1 MVENLKTAFFP
12 KDALIYIGS
21 MNKMNT
27 LALFPVSLVF
37 AFLISLSANAQD
49 YKLLS
54 EGFENKDDSSWFLRN
69 ASKVEFQSYRG
80 QRSAEIKTTG
90 EAFYLLD
97 LPEGTQ
103 EIVVRGW
110 IKLVSSTTK
119 NFKSSN
125 NYISG
130 DTVVVSGRSSN
141 RASLA
146 IESADPTLF
155 LKEGL
160 VGMLTR
166 NAGWTNFEK
175 EIRIPK
181 GLKRIKILCKNNIE
195 NATAYF
201 DEIEIEKRQ
210 IGFVKQESSW
220 ARAVRENNEK
230 AKLLVKNGDFEEGG
244 AIWNQYWGF
253 QLSDIAHSG
262 KYACTIQNS
271 DSGAWRGSGN
281 DKLFKIPPGT
291 TKLKVSVWIKADHV
305 VGGPNAWETGAILL
319 SFADSYGNEVPGGD
333 AVARTVGTHDWRKFE
348 TYFNVSERATQF
360 KVLLQLAASTGKI
373 YFDDIVAEPMTEEEF
388 YKTNIVLKNPGFEN
402 LLSGWPT
409 YAGEATKEEAHT
421 GEYSL
426 KVAGKEAAWEMR
438 MQTLSLV
445 RDKKELTLNVWIKT
459 VDVTETPNSW
469 EGARVFIE
477 FQDINGISLNTENVG
492 RAVGNTDWQKFTATI
507 AIPEDAVS
515 FTISCGRANVAGKA
529 YFDDVSLEYP
539 VAK

>member
-1 MVENLKTAFFP
+1 MAEDLKKVSFFRSTPIYP
-12 KDALIYIGS
+12 KR

-27 LALFPVSLVF
+27 LALFPVSLVC
-37 AFLISLSANAQD
+37 AFLFSLSANAQD
-49 YKLLS
+49 YKLFYD
-54 EGFENKDDSSWFLRN
+54 GFEKKEDSSWFLRN
-69 ASKVEFQSYRG
+69 ADKVEYQSYRG
-80 QRSAEIKTTG
+80 QRSVEITSPG
-90 EAFYLLD
+90 EASYILE

-110 IKLVSSTTK
+110 LKLVSSTTK

-141 RASLA
+141 RASLNV
-146 IESADPTLF
+146 ESADPGIL
-155 LKEGL
+155 LKDGS
-160 VGMLTR
+160 VGIITR
-166 NAGWTNFEK
+166 NTGWTNFEK

-181 GLKRIKILCKNNIE
+181 GLRKIKILCKNNIE
-195 NATAYF
+195 NGVAYF

-210 IGFVKQESSW
+210 IGFVKQESAW
-220 ARAVRENNEK
+220 ARSVRENNEK

-271 DSGAWRGSGN
+271 DSGAWKGSGN
-281 DKLFKIPPGT
+281 DKLFKIPLGT
-291 TKLKVSVWIKADHV
+291 SKLKVSVWIKADHV

-319 SFADSYGNEVPGGD
+319 SFADNFGNEVPGGD

-360 KVLLQLAASTGKI
+360 KLLLQLAASTGKI

-388 YKTNIVLKNPGFEN
+388 YKTNVALKNPGFEN

-409 YAGEATKEEAHT
+409 YAGEATKEQAHS

-438 MQTLSLV
+438 MQNLSVV
-445 RDKKELTLNVWIKT
+445 RDKKELTISIWIKT
-459 VDVTETPNSW
+459 IDITETPNSW
-469 EGARVFIE
+469 EGARVYIE
-477 FQDINGISLNTENVG
+477 FLDINGISLNTENVG
-492 RAVGNTDWQKFTATI
+492 RAVGNTDWQKQTATI

-515 FTISCGRANVAGKA
+515 FTIACGRANVAGKA
-529 YFDDVSLEYP
+529 FFDDVSLEYP